1 MSSGLGKLEEL
12 YSGIRF
18 GQFVSV
24 GAVGATAETVVV
36 ALLTAGYGFLPQ
48 VAKAVG
54 AEVSITLMFLINDR
68 WTFSESG
75 AAGWFPLG
83 RRYLKSHLVRAGGL
97 LVGFAVL
104 TALTAWTDITLVVG
118 GADLWPT
125 VANVIGIG
133 CGMLLNYLTEG
144 LFTWRVG
151 ADG

>member
-1 MSSGLGKLEEL
+1 MSGGLGKLEEL
-12 YSGIRF
+12 YSGVRF

-36 ALLTAGYGFLPQ
+36 AILTAGYGVLPQ
-48 VAKAVG
+48 LAKAAG

-68 WTFSESG
+68 WTFSDAG
-75 AAGWFPLG
+75 AEGWLPLG

-97 LVGFAVL
+97 IVGFAVL
-104 TALTAWTDITLVVG
+104 TALTSWTDLTLVVA

-125 VANVIGIG
+125 VANAIGIG

-151 ADG
+151 TE